1 MRKAYVTICVMT
13 LFVMLAIAFTPKK
26 FTSVSGNQQQ
36 SPLTR
41 EQKKQQDMEK
51 KRGSFKSGRDL
62 LRKHGVPFDPDL
74 LLEPGFKKQLAP
86 TFAAMPEFRESRL
99 LGKKVEGVQLA
110 DTLFLPETVELTGDT
125 VMMANH
131 LIFSGKNIVIKGPHD
146 LHFFAMGPV
155 QSVDLGVQRSE
166 RGMSALVGQS
176 SFFKGAL
183 RGREKVG
190 ATGQS

>member
-1 MRKAYVTICVMT
+1 MRKIYLTICVTT
-13 LFVMLAIAFTPKK
+13 LVVMLAIAFTPKK
-26 FTSVSGNQQQ
+26 FSSVSGNQQQ

-41 EQKKQQDMEK
+41 EQKKQQDIEK

-74 LLEPGFKKQLAP
+74 LLEPGFKKKLAP
-86 TFAAMPEFRESRL
+86 TFAAMPEFRESRV

-155 QSVDLGVQRSE
+155 QSVDLGVQRSG
-166 RGMSALVGQS
+166 RGMSAPLSKQL
-176 SFFKGAL
+176 FQRRAL
-183 RGREKVG
+183 RQRKGWG
-190 ATGQS
+190 NW